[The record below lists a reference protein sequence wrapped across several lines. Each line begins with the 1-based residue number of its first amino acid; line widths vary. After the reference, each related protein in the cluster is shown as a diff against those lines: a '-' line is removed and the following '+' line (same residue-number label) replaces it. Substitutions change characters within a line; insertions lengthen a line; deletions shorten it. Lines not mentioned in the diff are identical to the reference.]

1 MGLQNHCSLQQTLR
15 NSQKFTYNIIDNKCI
30 YTKKFYKAVK
40 MNDQRKL
47 LRSMWMN
54 IIKTMLRKKQ
64 YVQHGS
70 IYIRFITGKTII
82 YIYVYLYN
90 IRNIHTSVYRYLDSE
105 IYT

>member
-15 NSQKFTYNIIDNKCI
+15 NSQKFTHNMIDNKCI

-40 MNDQRKL
+40 MNDQLKL

-54 IIKTMLRKKQ
+54 IINTMLRKKQ

-82 YIYVYLYN
+82 YMYIYIISGIY
-90 IRNIHTSVYRYLDSE
+90 IHLCID
-105 IYT
+105 I